1 MSDFNFIHPSDANK
15 FQDDYLKLL
24 ERVLKTIDKF
34 RKQASKYIGEKLQN
48 IQPKQELDELVKIFV
63 NGEKIYEGKLNEP
76 GKIKEFDTKK
86 QQEIGNLLKTALEN
100 PSQLQGSVRI
110 DLGKDRVFYASNGQ
124 VKIDALGLNSAFSQS
139 RQTTQEAS
147 QKATQQPSQTQEAT
161 RERQTA
167 PEPTFS
173 PAPSKKSLD
182 NPELIAILER
192 QDAKIDLL
200 ARRVEQ
206 LQKQNERLASQ
217 LKNPSLSGL
226 FGQIKTAFSNFF
238 KNLVQSIQQRYQ
250 EYQQNKALGKA
261 ENFYKQIEKLTK
273 NGQLGHL
280 TNINNEKLAVS
291 FNPDDNSLTI
301 NNFAPTATVNNQ
313 SAPAQG
319 QDFYNMIKSFV
330 ADPDPDLSEE
340 EELEQEEQQQQQQ
353 QQQQQ
358 EKLKKNEQVVAVKER
373 QPQQINLPPNLGE
386 RLIELMKQPQMVE
399 MENGNLIHDSRSY
412 FISLQQENNL
422 ISVKDKQSNKVLI
435 NNNKLHNKATQEDFN
450 KLGDFVAFA
459 EDVLKVN
466 TQSNSQGLDREQENN
481 QSRGKG
487 RGR

>member
-1 MSDFNFIHPSDANK
+1 MADFNFIHPSDANK

-34 RKQASKYIGEKLQN
+34 RKQASKYIGEKLKN
-48 IQPKQELDELVKIFV
+48 LDPKKEVDELVKIFV
-63 NGEKIYEGKLNEP
+63 NGKLIYEGKLSEA
-76 GKIKEFDTKK
+76 GKITELNSKK
-86 QQEIGNLLKTALEN
+86 QQEIATLLKTALEN
-100 PSQLQGSVRI
+100 PEQLQGSVRI
-110 DLGKDRVFYASNGQ
+110 DLGKDRVFFASNGQ

-139 RQTTQEAS
+139 RQTTQETT
-147 QKATQQPSQTQEAT
+147 QQATQKTAPA
-161 RERQTA
+161 RQTA

-173 PAPSKKSLD
+173 TPPTKKSLS
-182 NPELIAILER
+182 NQELIAILER

-261 ENFYKQIEKLTK
+261 ENFYNQFEKLTK

-313 SAPAQG
+313 SAPAQE

-358 EKLKKNEQVVAVKER
+358 EKLEKNEQVVAVKER

-412 FISLQQENNL
+412 FISYEQAENL
-422 ISVKDKQSNKVLI
+422 ISVKDKQTNKVLI
-435 NNNKLHNKATQEDFN
+435 NDNKLHNKATQEDFD